1 MNPRRN
7 SIARLM
13 WIVGIVALNLAVG
26 RSIFLSEPWRLAGI
40 GPIAV
45 AIELGLVCLIR
56 ARGRP
61 RRYAFWTGFEAG
73 SVLGL
78 WSFVCVRVPESRVG
92 ALWDEYGAFIDG
104 QLRAAYG
111 LSVLDRGP
119 LDPVFLSM
127 IAVFA
132 FLPQLLLGIAGGFL
146 GLSLAWSRRSR
157 VLTFTLFAIAA
168 FLVLHVA
175 AWLAAWN
182 ALPAQPPWLA
192 FGVTPGGLML
202 ECGLLSVIRS
212 WGRPRSRAFW
222 LGFVTVGSFVFG
234 SYLRAMIFTQTPP
247 ARYLTYWPDGPWY
260 VRSFPAS
267 PWWTL
272 WINYTALASYSFGR
286 PPYGTYIVEWT
297 NNPADGL
304 AYALFIFLPQLLFAL
319 AGGVLGLCVARWTR
333 ARV

>member
-73 SVLGL
+73 SLLGL

-104 QLRAAYG
+104 QLLAAYG

-182 ALPAQPPWLA
+182 ALSRSTAVVSLRRHTRRLIAGMGIAQRDAELGPSSVSCVLV
-192 FGVTPGGLML
+192 GIRGGRI
-202 ECGLLSVIRS
+202 VRIR
-212 WGRPRSRAFW
+212 
-222 LGFVTVGSFVFG
+222 VV
-234 SYLRAMIFTQTPP
+234 P
-247 ARYLTYWPDGPWY
+247 AR
-260 VRSFPAS
+260 
-267 PWWTL
+267 
-272 WINYTALASYSFGR
+272 
-286 PPYGTYIVEWT
+286 
-297 NNPADGL
+297 
-304 AYALFIFLPQLLFAL
+304 
-319 AGGVLGLCVARWTR
+319 
-333 ARV
+333 